1 MCIDFISNQHQHE
14 QALCTLHLFR
24 KNPTVS
30 RNSPDNAEVLL
41 HNWCV
46 GRTLLLIMRRYS
58 FGIVFSTIPPNAGI
72 PLIMRGT
79 PSNYRFC
86 NSLKSAGIPLI
97 MRGTPSGLLVFLTAK
112 AVGIPAV
119 MRKFTVNLFSA

>member
-14 QALCTLHLFR
+14 QALCPLHLFR

-30 RNSPDNAEVLL
+30 RNSPDNAGVLL

-58 FGIVFSTIPPNAGI
+58 FGIVFLTIPPNAGI
-72 PLIMRGT
+72 PLIMRGY
-79 PSNYRFC
+79 SFG
-86 NSLKSAGIPLI
+86 SVS
-97 MRGTPSGLLVFLTAK
+97 FLTAK
-112 AVGIPAV
+112 AVGSPSHA
-119 MRKFTVNLFSA
+119 

>member
-30 RNSPDNAEVLL
+30 RNSPDNAGVLLPNWENPNSLLSWNSPDNAGVLL

-58 FGIVFSTIPPNAGI
+58 FGIVFLTIPPNAGI

-79 PSNYRFC
+79 PS
-86 NSLKSAGIPLI
+86 
-97 MRGTPSGLLVFLTAK
+97 GLLVF
-112 AVGIPAV
+112 
-119 MRKFTVNLFSA
+119 